1 MGAASGFD
9 APLVSGFA
17 PNLALTDTGIHRPKI
32 VECLGADGRRH
43 KQLVKGR
50 DDVRQD
56 AVMEQVFEA
65 VNALLDRDGAR
76 LVAGRARIRTY
87 AIVPLSPQAGVLE
100 WVDHTI
106 PFGAYLTDRSGS
118 GAGAHS
124 RYHPSDLSHQE
135 CRAKLTNAKDGKG
148 SAKKADEARRR
159 KRRAFDDIC
168 AKFRPAF
175 RFFFVEHFA
184 DARDWLDRRGAYTR
198 SVAANAMVGHVL
210 GIGDRHAQNIL
221 VDTRSGEQVHI
232 DFGVAFDQ
240 GKALTAPETVPFRL
254 TRDVVDGM
262 GCHGTHGA
270 FTLAAEATMK
280 TLRRHAGEIVTILD
294 VLIHDPLYRWMV
306 SPKDARHRQRHD
318 DADDGDDA
326 SRPGGGESNAG
337 DANDDAER
345 ALFKVKQKLQG
356 YEDAGH
362 DVLSVEGQVKNLVA
376 DATDPENL
384 CVLFPGWAPWL

>member
-1 MGAASGFD
+1 
-9 APLVSGFA
+9 
-17 PNLALTDTGIHRPKI
+17 
-32 VECLGADGRRH
+32 
-43 KQLVKGR
+43 
-50 DDVRQD
+50 
-56 AVMEQVFEA
+56 MEQVFEA

-184 DARDWLDRRGAYTR
+184 NARDWSDPGQQKGDSTSLQRTR
-198 SVAANAMVGHVL
+198 
-210 GIGDRHAQNIL
+210 
-221 VDTRSGEQVHI
+221 
-232 DFGVAFDQ
+232 
-240 GKALTAPETVPFRL
+240 
-254 TRDVVDGM
+254 
-262 GCHGTHGA
+262 
-270 FTLAAEATMK
+270 
-280 TLRRHAGEIVTILD
+280 GEIVTILD